1 MARDGS
7 GWLGMLGM
15 LGMSSIRPKILRT
28 GKVGE
33 VRWRWRTKWRTVATL
48 SVFHLH
54 AEERVPLD
62 RAECRLLRSGSNIGK
77 GAYGD
82 ELRRCEDAQHA
93 VNSLGTLGMAR
104 DGSGWLGMAR
114 DARDTPGAP
123 GCSRCSGWYR
133 DTSGCDEIDRGCL
146 RLREIDFKCTT
157 VHCKVVW

>member
-1 MARDGS
+1 MARDGSGWLEMARDGS

-82 ELRRCEDAQHA
+82 ELQRCEDAQRA

-104 DGSGWLGMAR
+104 DGSGWLGMLGIRRGRRDAR
-114 DARDTPGAP
+114 DAREGTG
-123 GCSRCSGWYR
+123 
-133 DTSGCDEIDRGCL
+133 ILRGGL
-146 RLREIDFKCTT
+146 RLTEAD
-157 VHCKVVW
+157 